1 MDSTGSLRDT
11 EGGTEMGLRVY
22 NTLTRTKQDFVPR
35 TPGRVDIYQCGI
47 TPYDYTHM
55 GHARQYVF
63 WDTVR
68 RYLKWR
74 GFEVFCVQNVTDV
87 DDKIIAKANERGTTP
102 ADIATQYHEDFLDV
116 MDRLGV
122 QRPDVFPKVTD
133 HIQDII
139 RVIAGLVEKGYAY
152 QADGDVFF
160 DVARF
165 PSYGKLSRR
174 SPDEMLAG
182 ARVEVNPKK
191 RSAIDFAL
199 WKASKPGE
207 PAWESPWGPGRP
219 GWHIE
224 CSALALK
231 YLGSGFDFHGGGD
244 ELIFPHHE
252 NEIAQSEAYTGQE
265 PFARYFVHHAMLS
278 VGDAKMSKSLGNF
291 FAVRDVLRE
300 YEPGVI
306 RYYFASRHYRS
317 PANYGADE
325 LDSARRAYE
334 RLRATLEAARRCLA
348 APQRGG
354 HADGTEPGV
363 TPAASAA
370 RDEAATRAE
379 NSPTDELSEAAR
391 GAREKF
397 IQGMDDDFNTAV
409 ALAAIHDL
417 ARCVNDVLHSGSEVD
432 RSALQLAVGA
442 MEELGGILGLFREE
456 GDGGTSGEAETVEGL
471 VKLLVDVRGELRAKR
486 EWALADRIRG
496 GLRDLGIILEDTP
509 SGTVW
514 KRER

>member
-1 MDSTGSLRDT
+1 
-11 EGGTEMGLRVY
+11 MGLRVY
-22 NTLTRTKQDFVPR
+22 NTLTRTKQDFLPR

-68 RYLKWR
+68 RYLRWR

-87 DDKIIAKANERGTTP
+87 DDKIIAKANERGTSP
-102 ADIATQYHEDFLDV
+102 AEVAAEYHEDFLDV

-122 QRPDVFPKVTD
+122 ERPDVFPKVTE

-139 RVIAGLVEKGYAY
+139 RVIEGLVEKGYAY
-152 QADGDVFF
+152 QVDGDVFF
-160 DVARF
+160 DVTRF
-165 PSYGKLSRR
+165 PGYGKLSRR
-174 SPDEMLAG
+174 SPDEMMAG
-182 ARVEVNPKK
+182 ARVEVDPRK
-191 RSAIDFAL
+191 RNAMDFAL

-207 PAWESPWGPGRP
+207 PAWDSPWGPGRP

-244 ELIFPHHE
+244 ELVFPHHE

-265 PFARYFVHHAMLS
+265 PFARYFVHHAMLN

-291 FAVRDVLRE
+291 FAVRDVLRQ
-300 YEPGVI
+300 YEPGAI

-317 PANYGADE
+317 PASYSADE
-325 LDSARRAYE
+325 LEGARRAYE
-334 RLRATLEAARRCLA
+334 RLRSTLDAARR
-348 APQRGG
+348 RI
-354 HADGTEPGV
+354 ADAGRTGASGRASEA
-363 TPAASAA
+363 PAA
-370 RDEAATRAE
+370 DEALSAG
-379 NSPTDELSEAAR
+379 SGGDELSKAASE
-391 GAREKF
+391 AREKF

-409 ALAAIHDL
+409 ALAAVHDL
-417 ARCVNDVLHSGSEVD
+417 ARSVNDALHSSSKVSRAGLRRAVD
-432 RSALQLAVGA
+432 T
-442 MEELGGILGLFREE
+442 MEELGGILGLFREKEE
-456 GDGGTSGEAETVEGL
+456 GAANSGMVDGL
-471 VKLLVDVRGELRAKR
+471 VELLVRVRGELRAKK
-486 EWALADRIRG
+486 EWALADRIRD
-496 GLRDLGIILEDTP
+496 GLREMGIVLEDTA

-514 KRER
+514 KREK

>member
-1 MDSTGSLRDT
+1 
-11 EGGTEMGLRVY
+11 MGLRVY
-22 NTLTRTKQDFVPR
+22 NTLNRTKQDFVPR

-68 RYLKWR
+68 RYLRWR

-87 DDKIIAKANERGTTP
+87 DDKIIAKANERGTSP
-102 ADIATQYHEDFLDV
+102 AEVAAEYHEDFLDV

-122 QRPDVFPKVTD
+122 ERPDVFPKVTE

-139 RVIAGLVEKGYAY
+139 RVIEGLVEKGYAY
-152 QADGDVFF
+152 QVDGDVFF
-160 DVARF
+160 DVTRF
-165 PSYGKLSRR
+165 PGYGKLSRR
-174 SPDEMLAG
+174 SPDEMMAG
-182 ARVEVNPKK
+182 ARVEVDPRK
-191 RSAIDFAL
+191 RNAMDFAL

-207 PAWESPWGPGRP
+207 PAWDSPWGPGRP

-265 PFARYFVHHAMLS
+265 PFARYFVHHAMLN

-291 FAVRDVLRE
+291 FAVRDVLRQ

-317 PANYGADE
+317 PASYSADE
-325 LDSARRAYE
+325 LEAARRAYE
-334 RLRATLEAARRCLA
+334 RLRSTLDAARRRIA
-348 APQRGG
+348 DAGRTGASGRASQAP
-354 HADGTEPGV
+354 AD
-363 TPAASAA
+363 
-370 RDEAATRAE
+370 DEASSAGSRG
-379 NSPTDELSEAAR
+379 DELSKAASE
-391 GAREKF
+391 AREKF
-397 IQGMDDDFNTAV
+397 IEGMDDDFNTAV
-409 ALAAIHDL
+409 ALAAVHDL
-417 ARCVNDVLHSGSEVD
+417 ARWVNDALHSGSEVS
-432 RSALQLAVGA
+432 RGGLGRAVDT
-442 MEELGGILGLFREE
+442 MEELGGILGLFREKEE
-456 GDGGTSGEAETVEGL
+456 GAPDSGMVDGL
-471 VKLLVDVRGELRAKR
+471 VELLVQVRGELRAKK
-486 EWALADRIRG
+486 EWALADRIRD
-496 GLRDLGIILEDTP
+496 GLREMGIVLEDTA

-514 KRER
+514 KREK

>member
-1 MDSTGSLRDT
+1 
-11 EGGTEMGLRVY
+11 MGLRVY
-22 NTLTRTKQDFVPR
+22 NTLTRTKEDFVPR
-35 TPGRVDIYQCGI
+35 APGRVDIYQCGI

-87 DDKIIAKANERGTTP
+87 DDKIIAKANERGASP
-102 ADIATQYHEDFLDV
+102 ADVAAEYHEDFLDV

-122 QRPDVFPKVTD
+122 QKPDAFPKVTG

-139 RVIAGLVEKGYAY
+139 RVIEGLVEKGYAY
-152 QADGDVFF
+152 QVDGDVFF
-160 DVARF
+160 EVTRF
-165 PSYGKLSRR
+165 PGYGKLSRR
-174 SPDEMLAG
+174 SLDEMMAG
-182 ARVEVNPKK
+182 ARVEVDPRK
-191 RSAIDFAL
+191 RNAMDFAL
-199 WKASKPGE
+199 WKSSKPGE
-207 PAWESPWGPGRP
+207 PAWDSPWGHGRP

-252 NEIAQSEAYTGQE
+252 NEIAQSEAYTGE
-265 PFARYFVHHAMLS
+265 TPFARYFVHHAMLN

-291 FAVRDVLRE
+291 FAVRDVLRQ

-306 RYYFASRHYRS
+306 RYYFASKHYRS
-317 PANYGADE
+317 PASY
-325 LDSARRAYE
+325 SAE
-334 RLRATLEAARRCLA
+334 ELEAARRSYERLRSTLQAAKRRIAGTPECPRDGA
-348 APQRGG
+348 SGTAPQGRADREGSSRGASG
-354 HADGTEPGV
+354 DALSA
-363 TPAASAA
+363 AAS
-370 RDEAATRAE
+370 R
-379 NSPTDELSEAAR
+379 
-391 GAREKF
+391 AREKF

-417 ARCVNDVLHSGSEVD
+417 ARSVNDALHSTGGEVS
-432 RSALQLAVGA
+432 REGLSRAVDV
-442 MEELGGILGLFREE
+442 MEETGGILGLFREE
-456 GDGGTSGEAETVEGL
+456 GEAAADSETIDGL
-471 VKLLVDVRGELRAKR
+471 VGLLVRVRGELRAKK
-486 EWALADRIRG
+486 EWALADSIRD
-496 GLRDLGIILEDTP
+496 GLREMGFVLEDTA

>member
-1 MDSTGSLRDT
+1 
-11 EGGTEMGLRVY
+11 MGLRVY

-68 RYLKWR
+68 RYLRWR

-87 DDKIIAKANERGTTP
+87 DDKIIAKANERGTSP
-102 ADIATQYHEDFLDV
+102 AEVAAEYHEDFLDV

-122 QRPDVFPKVTD
+122 ERPDVFPKVTE

-139 RVIAGLVEKGYAY
+139 RVIEGLVEKGYAY
-152 QADGDVFF
+152 QVDGDVFF
-160 DVARF
+160 DVTRF
-165 PSYGKLSRR
+165 PGYGKLSRR
-174 SPDEMLAG
+174 SPDEMMAG
-182 ARVEVNPKK
+182 ARVEVDPRK
-191 RSAIDFAL
+191 RNAMDFAL

-207 PAWESPWGPGRP
+207 PAWDSPWGPGRP

-252 NEIAQSEAYTGQE
+252 NEIAQSEAYTGHE
-265 PFARYFVHHAMLS
+265 PFARYFVHHAMLN

-291 FAVRDVLRE
+291 FAVRDVLRQ

-317 PANYGADE
+317 PASYSADE
-325 LDSARRAYE
+325 LEAARRAYE
-334 RLRATLEAARRCLA
+334 RLRSTLDAARRRIA
-348 APQRGG
+348 DTGRTGASGRASQAP
-354 HADGTEPGV
+354 AD
-363 TPAASAA
+363 
-370 RDEAATRAE
+370 DEALSAG
-379 NSPTDELSEAAR
+379 SGGDELSKAASE
-391 GAREKF
+391 AREKF

-409 ALAAIHDL
+409 ALAAVHDL
-417 ARCVNDVLHSGSEVD
+417 ARSVNDALHSSSEVS
-432 RSALQLAVGA
+432 RGGLRRAVDT
-442 MEELGGILGLFREE
+442 MEELGGILGLFREKEE
-456 GDGGTSGEAETVEGL
+456 GATDSEMVDGL
-471 VKLLVDVRGELRAKR
+471 VELLVQVRGELRAKK
-486 EWALADRIRG
+486 EWALADRIRD
-496 GLRDLGIILEDTP
+496 GLREMGIVLEDTA

-514 KRER
+514 KREK

>member
-1 MDSTGSLRDT
+1 
-11 EGGTEMGLRVY
+11 MGLRVY

-102 ADIATQYHEDFLDV
+102 AEIATRYHEDFLDV
-116 MDRLGV
+116 MDELGV
-122 QRPDVFPKVTD
+122 QRPDVFPKVTE

-139 RVIAGLVEKGYAY
+139 RVIAGIVEKGYAY

-165 PSYGKLSRR
+165 PGYGKLSRR

-191 RSAIDFAL
+191 RNAIDFAL

-265 PFARYFVHHAMLS
+265 PFARYFVHHAMLN

-317 PANYGADE
+317 PANYGTDE

-334 RLRATLEAARRCLA
+334 RLRATLEAARRRVA
-348 APQRGG
+348 ASQDGEQ
-354 HADGTEPGV
+354 AAGTEPGA
-363 TPAASAA
+363 TPLVPAVPAEGATRPEGPPGDELFKAA
-370 RDEAATRAE
+370 RE
-379 NSPTDELSEAAR
+379 
-391 GAREKF
+391 AREKF

-417 ARCVNDVLHSGSEVD
+417 ARSVNDALHSGTGVD
-432 RSALQLAVGA
+432 RSVLQLAVGA
-442 MEELGGILGLFREE
+442 MEELGSILGLFREE
-456 GDGGTSGEAETVEGL
+456 EAGGRNTGSETVDGL

-486 EWALADRIRG
+486 EWALADRIRD
-496 GLRDLGIILEDTP
+496 GLRELGIVLEDTA